1 MHVETFLIA
10 MLFLRLAFLLPA
22 LADFVL
28 AGLTLFRSA
37 GIADPSIVPRVQFA
51 GVAFAWGVLLLV
63 GLIRTVERAW
73 ILLPTMIAITGVLL
87 GLVAGYTAG
96 FVETETMVFSV
107 LVGGIMVGC
116 GWLGLRFAG
125 STKTPV
131 NKQAS

>member
-1 MHVETFLIA
+1 MHIEPLLIE
-10 MLFLRLAFLLPA
+10 MISLRLAFLLPA

-63 GLIRTVERAW
+63 GLIRPVERAW

-87 GLVAGYTAG
+87 GLVAGYTGG
-96 FVETETMVFSV
+96 FVEAETMVFSV
-107 LVGGIMVGC
+107 LLGGIMVGF
-116 GWLGLRFAG
+116 GWLGLRFVG
-125 STKTPV
+125 STKAPV
-131 NKQAS
+131 DKQAS